1 MLSPDGRWLAYVS
14 DEAGQDEIFVTPFP
28 DAEDGKWQ
36 VSTGGGHS
44 AAWSH
49 DSSELFFVG
58 ASNDLIAAKYT
69 VSGGAFVVTG
79 ITPLFNTTGML
90 MGINHKAYAVHPD
103 DDRFLVISLGGAE
116 AELVWV
122 QNWERA
128 L

>member
-1 MLSPDGRWLAYVS
+1 
-14 DEAGQDEIFVTPFP
+14 
-28 DAEDGKWQ
+28 
-36 VSTGGGHS
+36 
-44 AAWSH
+44 
-49 DSSELFFVG
+49 DSSELFYVG
-58 ASNDLIAAKYT
+58 ASNDLISARYT
-69 VSGGAFVVTG
+69 VSAGAFVVTG

-122 QNWERA
+122 QNWERG